1 MAGSSRSVLGPWATV
16 PSVNFSQNCRVRGRQ
31 VGVGGVSPTGR
42 VRGRTVVSLANGLGT
57 TDLAMSRLKDH
68 PDFT

>member
-31 VGVGGVSPTGR
+31 VGVGGGRQGR